1 MFCYFLFNLLLR
13 GAVPRPWSLF
23 FNCSCFAL
31 QSDNVRVVILE
42 VKRDAQR
49 LLVGMKY
56 ESLTSSVPVEDQV
69 KLGPIANASH
79 LPREFAASIE
89 ARERNHPYD
98 WFLEKSTSF
107 VNPNGVEELAKEL
120 GLSYKAGKSSLFSG
134 LLYGSYDPSTTAS
147 ALRKEQNSQMAFKHV
162 ALGIKYFKSGNNL
175 EAFQCLNKAL
185 TIDKDNVE
193 GLVARGA
200 LYANNGSLER
210 AIADFRKGLDIN
222 PDHKN
227 AKKYLSETL
236 IAAARNHE
244 DDKNYEMALETYEK
258 VLSMEPDHRIAKEGV
273 WYLRQKMAGP
283 GAAVG

>member
-1 MFCYFLFNLLLR
+1 M
-13 GAVPRPWSLF
+13 
-23 FNCSCFAL
+23 
-31 QSDNVRVVILE
+31 QKDNVRVVILE
-42 VKRDAQR
+42 VKREAQR

-56 ESLTSSVPVEDQV
+56 ESFSTQVPVEDQV
-69 KLGPIANASH
+69 KLGLVTHNSQF
-79 LPREFAASIE
+79 PREFAASLE
-89 ARERNHPYD
+89 AREGNQPYD
-98 WFLEKSTSF
+98 WFLQKSISF
-107 VNPNGVEELAKEL
+107 VNPNGVEELTKEL

-134 LLYGSYDPSTTAS
+134 LLHGSYDPSTTAL
-147 ALRKEQNSQMAFKHV
+147 ALRNEQNSQMAFKHV

-200 LYANNGSLER
+200 LYANNGSLDR
-210 AIADFRKGLDIN
+210 AIADFRKGLDLN

-244 DDKNYEMALETYEK
+244 DDKNYELALETYEK
-258 VLSMEPDHRIAKEGV
+258 VLSMEPDHKIAKEAV
-273 WYLRQKMAGP
+273 WYLKQKIAGS
-283 GAAVG
+283 GAAAAAG